1 MKLPSDL
8 IITSNNDLDGLIS
21 NFRYL
26 CCSGYKT
33 SLNISSENGRAVV
46 DFHVDLG
53 FIQPPVEVPPPN
65 ASYVSP
71 EPLPKCHRSPSYY
84 RRLRRRR
91 AARASLNDDIL
102 VHSSPE
108 NGNTYVDKLDAIDC
122 EAEESLLS
130 SHHSGF
136 PDVATGHE
144 NVSNETVKE
153 NVQIQVDCN
162 GKTSEDEGDNVQV
175 ICDKTSGDDDVK
187 VLVEESESRTPAVEV
202 RVPSTS
208 YSMPPPL
215 LENESA
221 KEVIPF
227 DAKLSA
233 VENLRNLTLR
243 LDAMKNHSY
252 YDNTVT

>member
-1 MKLPSDL
+1 M
-8 IITSNNDLDGLIS
+8 
-21 NFRYL
+21 
-26 CCSGYKT
+26 
-33 SLNISSENGRAVV
+33 
-46 DFHVDLG
+46 
-53 FIQPPVEVPPPN
+53 
-65 ASYVSP
+65 SP

-175 ICDKTSGDDDVK
+175 ICDKTSEDDDVK
-187 VLVEESESRTPAVEV
+187 AGH
-202 RVPSTS
+202 
-208 YSMPPPL
+208 L
-215 LENESA
+215 L
-221 KEVIPF
+221 
-227 DAKLSA
+227 
-233 VENLRNLTLR
+233 
-243 LDAMKNHSY
+243 
-252 YDNTVT
+252 